1 MDRLSNFMIFENIKN
16 ISKCYYCVPGSVQE
30 AGETVMKINTSALRE
45 LIF

>member
-1 MDRLSNFMIFENIKN
+1 MDRLSNFMIYENIKN
-16 ISKCYYCVPGSVQE
+16 ISKCYYCVPGSVKE